1 MCARQCQ
8 WHVLSHGAV
17 ISAGALVAP
26 SRGLSELV
34 ATLNRVQDDNRFAR
48 IIGRL
53 ILRVAVVYCGLIGPA
68 GRMRVERSGP
78 THGRLD
84 FGQLLVQDSLR
95 KIFEWQKLISIS

>member
-1 MCARQCQ
+1 MAT
-8 WHVLSHGAV
+8 
-17 ISAGALVAP
+17 

-34 ATLNRVQDDNRFAR
+34 ATLNRVQDDDRFAR

-53 ILRVAVVYCGLIGPA
+53 ILRVAVDCRGAFRPD

-78 THGRLD
+78 NHGRLD